1 MKKMLEI
8 LPAAI
13 CLGLLAAGPALA
25 SNPNAEP
32 TVTVLTNDHL
42 DMTREGLAEASEQA
56 LVEAAVEPAP
66 EVLDI
71 DDLPEIGA
79 PEAEAVAPE
88 PAVTAA
94 AGETD
99 DTDEEAAPEPSEESW
114 SDEDADEI
122 QTLAAPIPAD
132 PDVTYAVCM
141 ERSIR
146 TGNSYDE
153 SDRVCGAVFSRWVDP
168 YAR

>member
-8 LPAAI
+8 LPTAI

-66 EVLDI
+66 E
-71 DDLPEIGA
+71 
-79 PEAEAVAPE
+79 AEAVAPE

-99 DTDEEAAPEPSEESW
+99 DTDEEAAPEPSDESW

-153 SDRVCGAVFSRWVDP
+153 SDRVCDAVFTGPPSS
-168 YAR
+168 